1 MLTPADQALLE
12 RDPDV
17 SGLRLILD
25 AEALSAWLS
34 ERMGTSCRV
43 QVRRV
48 RYKHA
53 TSCVAALRVEYADA
67 IGQHDIAAIA
77 KAYSTEAAVKI
88 EKSGWRA
95 PEDAV
100 LAIDQELGVA
110 VTTLAGDRDVRALRK
125 LATPEDL
132 RALLERLLP
141 DHADVPHHRL
151 STLRHNPERRWVGL
165 LEPDGR
171 EPIVLRAYRE
181 NLPRRRA
188 NPYLLLEGG
197 APRTPALLG
206 ASRRHAVA
214 AVSWIGGT
222 ELARSMTD
230 PAGFSAAGAVL
241 AELHS
246 RTPVRLHPITAQ
258 SQAEAV
264 IAAGQQ
270 IATLAP
276 ALADEAEELA
286 RSLAFVLAQSP
297 DGTSVLHGDFSAD
310 QVVRGDDGSIA
321 LIDLDSAGLGDPA
334 IDLGCMW
341 AAALSQ
347 PDVRVGPSTAES
359 AIHALC
365 TGYET
370 VRPLP
375 APTHLA
381 AHTAAHILRRA
392 AEPFRDRE
400 PGWAER
406 MTALLGHAR
415 EHADRA
421 GRVGGRA

>member
-1 MLTPADQALLE
+1 MLTSADQALLE

-17 SGLRLILD
+17 SGLRLLLD

-43 QVRRV
+43 QVQRV
-48 RYKHA
+48 RYKQA

-77 KAYSTEAAVKI
+77 KAYSADAAVKV

-100 LAIDQELGVA
+100 LAIDPDLGVA
-110 VTTLAGDRDVRALRK
+110 VTTIAGDRDVRALRK

-141 DHADVPHHRL
+141 DQADVAHRRL
-151 STLRHNPERRWVGL
+151 RTLRHNPERRWVGL
-165 LEPDGR
+165 LEAEGHR
-171 EPIVLRAYRE
+171 PIVLRAYRE

-188 NPYLLLEGG
+188 NPYLLLEGE
-197 APRTPALLG
+197 APSTPALLG

-214 AVSWIGGT
+214 AVSWMSGR
-222 ELARSMTD
+222 ELSRSRTD
-230 PAGFSAAGAVL
+230 PSGFTAAGAAL

-246 RTPVRLHPITAQ
+246 RTPARLRQITAQ

-264 IAAGQQ
+264 LTAGQQ

-276 ALADEAEELA
+276 ALADEAEALA
-286 RSLAFVLAQSP
+286 SSLAVVLVQPP
-297 DGTSVLHGDFSAD
+297 DGISVLHGDFSAD
-310 QVVRGDDGSIA
+310 QVVRGDDGGVA

-334 IDLGCMW
+334 VDLGCMW
-341 AAALSQ
+341 AASLSHTNAR
-347 PDVRVGPSTAES
+347 DDLTTAES
-359 AIHALC
+359 MMQALC
-365 TGYET
+365 AGYEA

-375 APTHLA
+375 SPARLA
-381 AHTAAHILRRA
+381 AHTAAQVLRKA

-400 PGWAER
+400 PGWADR
-406 MTALLGHAR
+406 MAAMLGHAR

-421 GRVGGRA
+421 GRVGGRT